1 METEGLSLLR
11 GKDFKLTDGFYVK
24 HPKLCDIADI
34 GEDKYSEYLSCMCS
48 TSIDIADILWFDLNI
63 WYEDIKDEWEFFL
76 QKCLINSKKISVK
89 IKYEGSNHYVIEDN
103 CIVIGSSYRD
113 ALNFFFG
120 LDGEYIVVIKKIN
133 GIEQKIIYNVSLSDN
148 EVYIFDENS
157 SFKYTKFFY
166 EVTKKFL
173 DKVNWQKRDY
183 DFLHGGTKRA
193 KIYILENTLQKER
206 NKTKK
211 KKNVITLESI
221 VSSLVAKGM
230 PFDEVWNL
238 PIYAVYNIYYRHFK
252 INEYDNTITALY
264 NGCIDTKKHPINWEK
279 INWSTVIE

>member
-24 HPKLCDIADI
+24 HPKLCDIVDI

-48 TSIDIADILWFDLNI
+48 TSVDVADILWFELKI

-76 QKCLINSKKISVK
+76 QKCLSNSKGISVK
-89 IKYEGSNHYVIEDN
+89 IAHKKSNRYSVEN
-103 CIVIGSSYRD
+103 SCIAIGNSYRD
-113 ALNFFFG
+113 ALNFFFD
-120 LDGEYIVVIKKIN
+120 LDGEYIIVIKNIN
-133 GIEQKIIYNVSLSDN
+133 GIEQRIIYNVSPSDDGT
-148 EVYIFDENS
+148 YILDEENN
-157 SFKYTKFFY
+157 FKYTKFFY
-166 EVTKKFL
+166 EMTKRFL
-173 DKVNWQKRDY
+173 DKINWQKRDY
-183 DFLHGGTKRA
+183 DFLHGGTKKA
-193 KIYILENTLQKER
+193 KRYVLENTLWRER

-211 KKNVITLESI
+211 KKNAITLESI

-230 PFDEVWNL
+230 PFSEVWNL
-238 PIYAVYNIYYRHFK
+238 PIYAVYNVYYRHFK